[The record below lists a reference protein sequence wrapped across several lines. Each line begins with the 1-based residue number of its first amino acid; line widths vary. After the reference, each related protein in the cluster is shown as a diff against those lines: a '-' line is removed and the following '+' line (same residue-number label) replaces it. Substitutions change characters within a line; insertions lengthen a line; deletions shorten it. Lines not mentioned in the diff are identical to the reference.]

1 VKLQYAS
8 IKVIYRVVPLDVY
21 ATEHKIKSFRTACEI
36 SVLAPARDYL
46 CTIDDGIPEG
56 VV

>member
-1 VKLQYAS
+1 MKLQYAS